1 MEYLTEDKH
10 RYTAK
15 ILAENLVGNVE
26 SALLQAE
33 KDLNSFF
40 GNKVYT
46 EYSEYYLIYD
56 EKWVNPYVVKKSKY
70 PGKINVDRDINVKR
84 YKW

>member
-1 MEYLTEDKH
+1 
-10 RYTAK
+10 
-15 ILAENLVGNVE
+15 
-26 SALLQAE
+26 
-33 KDLNSFF
+33 
-40 GNKVYT
+40 
-46 EYSEYYLIYD
+46 LIYD